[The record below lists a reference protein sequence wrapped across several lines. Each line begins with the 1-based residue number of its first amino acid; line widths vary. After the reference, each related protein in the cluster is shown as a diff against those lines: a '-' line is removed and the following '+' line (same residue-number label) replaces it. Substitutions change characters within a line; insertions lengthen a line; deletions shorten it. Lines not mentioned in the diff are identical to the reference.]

1 MEWGLS
7 RESMSPINITSTNQL
22 NALIAERVF
31 YLVVR
36 QDANQQDFYYVSQKN
51 GWDLLVPG
59 YTYDMGAAWEIVVL
73 FADKDI
79 STKRKFIHLLQ
90 TEIIKDWGNDAD
102 LYDLVMAM
110 KPMHIAIASL
120 RAMDV
125 EVQLSF

>member
-1 MEWGLS
+1 
-7 RESMSPINITSTNQL
+7 MSPINITSTNQL

>member
-1 MEWGLS
+1 
-7 RESMSPINITSTNQL
+7 MSPITITSLNAL

-31 YLVVR
+31 HSSVR
-36 QDANQQDFYYVSQKN
+36 QDPIHKDFYYISQKN
-51 GWDLLVPG
+51 GGCFLPG

-79 STKRKFIHLLQ
+79 STKRKFMHLLQ

-120 RAMDV
+120 KAMDV
-125 EVQLSF
+125 DFQLSPSVGIK